1 MNLQINSL
9 SKEYFDHHVLTDI
22 NFAINSGDRIGLIGI
37 NGSGKTTLL
46 KLLSG
51 KENPDDGQIIRT
63 PKNLV
68 IGYIPQV
75 ADFPAANNITE
86 GLALSLEIDDNE
98 IYKINIALD
107 KLKINDLALKSFDTL
122 SSGQKTKIY
131 LARLLIQKPDILL
144 LDEPTNHLDINS
156 LEWLENYLKNY
167 QGAFLVV
174 SHDRKFL
181 DNTVTKI
188 LELEDGKTK
197 IYGGNYSF
205 YRQQKIIEVE
215 SQKRNYIVQEKKTE
229 RILERIKTMKNQTQ
243 QLEVITS
250 GADHYKRHK
259 AAKSASRAKS
269 TEKMLI
275 KQLNENVIEKPQED
289 FELSV
294 LFKPRRESNKSVVF
308 LEKISKKFDE
318 KRVILN
324 FSLEINKGDRIALVG
339 PNGSGKSTL
348 INLILNKL
356 SPTSGRIE
364 MGSNV
369 EIGYL
374 PQEHNQL
381 NSDLNPVDYLVQV
394 NKIDKTSAYKLI
406 KRFLFTD
413 EDIKTS
419 INKLSSGQKS
429 KILLASIMISGS
441 NFIILDEPTN
451 YLDIPSREAL
461 EEALISYKG
470 TLLVVSHDRYF
481 LDRINL
487 TKTINLN

>member
-9 SKEYFDHHVLTDI
+9 SKEYLDHQVLTDI
-22 NFAINSGDRIGLIGI
+22 SFTINSEDRIGLIGI

-51 KENPDDGQIIRT
+51 VETPDNGQIIKNS
-63 PKNLV
+63 KNLE

-75 ADFPAANNITE
+75 TDFPISKNIIE
-86 GLALSLEIDDNE
+86 GLTISLGLDNNE

-107 KLKINDLALKSFDTL
+107 KLNINDLALKPFNTL

-131 LARLLIQKPDILL
+131 LARLLIQKPDVLL
-144 LDEPTNHLDINS
+144 LDEPTNHLDIES

-167 QGAFLVV
+167 QGAILVV

-188 LELEDGKTK
+188 LELENGKIKT
-197 IYGGNYSF
+197 YGGNYSF
-205 YRQQKIIEVE
+205 YRQQKLIEFE

-229 RILERIKTMKNQTQ
+229 RILERVRIMKNQTQ

-250 GADHYKRHK
+250 GTDHYKRRK

-275 KQLNENVIEKPQED
+275 KQLNENGIEKPQED

-294 LFKPRRESNKSVVF
+294 LFKPKRESNKLVGF
-308 LEKISKKFDE
+308 LDKVSKKFND
-318 KRVILN
+318 KQIISN

-339 PNGSGKSTL
+339 SNGSGKSTL

-356 SPTSGRIE
+356 SPTSGKIE

-369 EIGYL
+369 DVGYL

-381 NSDLNPVDYLVQV
+381 NSDLNPVDYLVQT

-406 KRFLFTD
+406 KRFLFTN
-413 EDIKTS
+413 EDIKTP
-419 INKLSSGQKS
+419 INELSSGQKS
-429 KILLASIMISGS
+429 KILLASIMVSGS

-461 EEALISYKG
+461 EDALASYKG

>member
-9 SKEYFDHHVLTDI
+9 SKEYFDHQILTDI
-22 NFAINSGDRIGLIGI
+22 NLSINSGDRIGIIGI

-46 KLLSG
+46 RLMFGIETQDS
-51 KENPDDGQIIRT
+51 GQIIKN
-63 PKNLV
+63 PKNLK
-68 IGYIPQV
+68 IGYVPQV
-75 ADFPAANNITE
+75 ADFPITNNIIE
-86 GLALSLEIDDNE
+86 GLAISLGLDESE
-98 IYKINIALD
+98 IYKIYVALD
-107 KLKINDLALKSFDTL
+107 KLNIGDLALKPFETL
-122 SSGQKTKIY
+122 SSGQKTKVY

-144 LDEPTNHLDINS
+144 LDEPTNHLDIES
-156 LEWLENYLKNY
+156 LNWLEDYLKNY

-181 DNTVTKI
+181 DNTVNKI
-188 LELEDGKTK
+188 LELENGKIK

-205 YRQQKIIEVE
+205 YRHQKLIETE
-215 SQKRNYIVQEKKTE
+215 SQKRNYIAQEKKNE
-229 RILERIKTMKNQTQ
+229 RILERIRTMKNQTQ

-250 GADHYKRHK
+250 GSDHYKRHK

-269 TEKMLI
+269 TEIMLI
-275 KQLNENVIEKPQED
+275 KQLDKNGLEKPQED

-294 LFKPRRESNKSVVF
+294 LFKPKRESSKLVVF
-308 LEKISKKFDE
+308 LEKVSKKFND
-318 KRVILN
+318 KQIISNL
-324 FSLEINKGDRIALVG
+324 SLEINKNDRIALVG
-339 PNGSGKSTL
+339 NNGSGKSTL
-348 INLILNKL
+348 INLILNQL
-356 SPTSGRIE
+356 NPTSGKIE
-364 MGSNV
+364 TGNNID
-369 EIGYL
+369 IGYL

-381 NSDLNPVDYLVQV
+381 NSDLNPIDYLIQI
-394 NKIDKTSAYKLI
+394 NKIDKTSSYKLI

-413 EDIKTS
+413 EDVKTP

-429 KILLASIMISGS
+429 KILLASIMVSGS

-487 TKTINLN
+487 TKVINLM